1 MSGSRAGELNKG
13 GTFDLRLGIK
23 RIGKVSFFLLKYCY
37 ISRKSYE
44 INKSK
49 NYQL

>member
-23 RIGKVSFFLLKYCY
+23 RMGNVIRLKIPPFNALFLIKELYLQ
-37 ISRKSYE
+37 
-44 INKSK
+44 N
-49 NYQL
+49 

>member
-23 RIGKVSFFLLKYCY
+23 RIGNVSSNMKVNSF
-37 ISRKSYE
+37 
-44 INKSK
+44 NG
-49 NYQL
+49 